1 VGGHGGGGKALSVSL
16 PDQVSANWLERSSGH
31 TRADLIYIYL
41 MSTILQLIFSECNV
55 PRLSAEHQ
63 QGAKA
68 LKERLCQLFIRMIFL
83 SRSDQIN
90 L

>member
-1 VGGHGGGGKALSVSL
+1 MGGHGGGGKALSVSL

-41 MSTILQLIFSECNV
+41 MSAILQLIFSECIV
-55 PRLSAEHQ
+55 PRLSICVLQ

-68 LKERLCQLFIRMIFL
+68 LKERLCPIVH
-83 SRSDQIN
+83 SDDFPFPQ
-90 L
+90 